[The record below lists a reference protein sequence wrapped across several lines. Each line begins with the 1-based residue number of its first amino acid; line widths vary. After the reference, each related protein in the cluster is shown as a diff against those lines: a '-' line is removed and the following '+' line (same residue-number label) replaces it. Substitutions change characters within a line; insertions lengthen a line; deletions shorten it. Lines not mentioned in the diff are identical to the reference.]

1 MTKTRRK
8 NLLIMPMLFIIFT
21 FLLTFPAVIFAE
33 EEEESTEEEIVEPEP
48 ETFDFDVA
56 YSEVSAFGETG
67 EAFDFQVSVIFDGEG
82 EKYFEI
88 IEEFPP
94 GWSMDINPGTQA
106 IDIALLE
113 LKPGTAETLK
123 IKCRPIVEQEPGEYL
138 FKIILK
144 STVEGDKLE
153 GSVEFTG
160 IVKPDGKI
168 NLSTLDKG
176 LKLYGRL
183 NAEVRPGRDNS
194 FTLILENTGTAPVED
209 ITLNSSSEPEGW
221 QVELGDNID
230 ILDVGE
236 KLEIEVNI
244 IPPDRTIAGDY
255 TIRFNA
261 SSEDGND
268 NIDLRIMVETPII
281 WKIVGI
287 GLIAFVIAGI
297 AIIFERLGRR

>member
-8 NLLIMPMLFIIFT
+8 SLLIIPLVFIIFT
-21 FLLTFPAVIFAE
+21 FLLTFPAIIFAE

-56 YSEVSAFGETG
+56 YSEVSAFGEAG
-67 EAFDFQVSVIFDGEG
+67 ETFDFQVSVVFDGEG

-138 FKIILK
+138 FKITLK
-144 STVEGDKLE
+144 STVEGDELE

-168 NLSTLDKG
+168 NLSTLDE
-176 LKLYGRL
+176 RL

-221 QVELGDNID
+221 QVELRDNID
-230 ILDVGE
+230 ILDVGQ

-268 NIDLRIMVETPII
+268 SINLRIMVETPLI

>member
-8 NLLIMPMLFIIFT
+8 SLLIIPMVFIIFT
-21 FLLTFPAVIFAE
+21 FLLTFPAIIFAE

-67 EAFDFQVSVIFDGEG
+67 EAFDFQVSVVFDGEE

-94 GWSMDINPGTQA
+94 GWSMDINPGTKA

-123 IKCRPIVEQEPGEYL
+123 IKCRPIVDQEPGEYL
-138 FKIILK
+138 FKITLK
-144 STVEGDKLE
+144 STVEGDELE

-168 NLSTLDKG
+168 NLSTLDE
-176 LKLYGRL
+176 RL
-183 NAEVRPGRDNS
+183 NAEVRPGRDNL
-194 FTLILENTGTAPVED
+194 FTLVLENTGTAPVED

-230 ILDVGE
+230 ILDVGQ

-268 NIDLRIMVETPII
+268 NIDLRIMVETPLI

>member
-1 MTKTRRK
+1 MIKTRRK
-8 NLLIMPMLFIIFT
+8 SLLIIPMVFIIFT
-21 FLLTFPAVIFAE
+21 FLLTFPAIIFAE

-48 ETFDFDVA
+48 ETFDFDIA
-56 YSEVSAFGETG
+56 YSEVSAFGDTG
-67 EAFDFQVSVIFDGEG
+67 EAFDFQVSVVFDGEG

-94 GWSMDINPGTQA
+94 GWSMEINPGSKA

-113 LKPGTAETLK
+113 LKPGAAETLK
-123 IKCRPIVEQEPGEYL
+123 IKCRPIVGQEPGEYL

-144 STVEGDKLE
+144 STVEDDKLE
-153 GSVEFTG
+153 GSIEFTA

-168 NLSTLDKG
+168 NLTTMDE
-176 LKLYGRL
+176 RL

-194 FTLILENTGTAPVED
+194 LTLVLENTGTAPVED

-221 QVELGDNID
+221 QVELGDKID
-230 ILDVGE
+230 ILDVGQ

-268 NIDLRIMVETPII
+268 NIELRVRVETPLI

-287 GLIAFVIAGI
+287 GLIAFIIAGI

>member
-1 MTKTRRK
+1 VTKTRRK
-8 NLLIMPMLFIIFT
+8 SLLIIPMVFIIFT
-21 FLLTFPAVIFAE
+21 FLLTFPAIIFAE

-67 EAFDFQVSVIFDGEG
+67 EAFDFQVSVVFDGEE

-94 GWSMDINPGTQA
+94 GWSMDINPGTKA

-113 LKPGTAETLK
+113 LKPDTAETLK
-123 IKCRPIVEQEPGEYL
+123 IKCRPIVDQEPGEYL

-144 STVEGDKLE
+144 STVEGDELE

-168 NLSTLDKG
+168 NLSTLDE
-176 LKLYGRL
+176 RL
-183 NAEVRPGRDNS
+183 NAEVRPGRDNL
-194 FTLILENTGTAPVED
+194 FTLVLENTGTAPVED
-209 ITLNSSSEPEGW
+209 ITLNSSGEPEGW
-221 QVELGDNID
+221 QVELEDNID
-230 ILDVGE
+230 ILDVGQ
-236 KLEIEVNI
+236 KLEIEVNV

-268 NIDLRIMVETPII
+268 NIDLRIMVETPLI

>member
-8 NLLIMPMLFIIFT
+8 SLLIIPLVFIIFT
-21 FLLTFPAVIFAE
+21 FLLTFPAIIFAE

-56 YSEVSAFGETG
+56 YSEVSAFGEAG
-67 EAFDFQVSVIFDGEG
+67 ETFDFQVSVVFDGEG

-123 IKCRPIVEQEPGEYL
+123 IKCMPIVEQEPGEYL
-138 FKIILK
+138 FKITLK
-144 STVEGDKLE
+144 STVEGDELE

-168 NLSTLDKG
+168 NLSTLDE
-176 LKLYGRL
+176 RL

-209 ITLNSSSEPEGW
+209 ITLNSSGEPEGW
-221 QVELGDNID
+221 QVELEDNID
-230 ILDVGE
+230 ILDVGQ

-268 NIDLRIMVETPII
+268 SINLRIMVETPLI

>member
-1 MTKTRRK
+1 MTKTRKKR
-8 NLLIMPMLFIIFT
+8 LLIIPMVFIIFI

-33 EEEESTEEEIVEPEP
+33 EEEESIEEEIVEPEP

-56 YSEVSAFGETG
+56 YSEVSAFGEVG
-67 EAFDFQVSVIFDGEG
+67 EAFDFQVSVVFDGEG
-82 EKYFEI
+82 KKYFEI

-94 GWSMDINPGTQA
+94 GWSMDINPGTKA

-113 LKPGTAETLK
+113 LKPGAAETLK
-123 IKCRPIVEQEPGEYL
+123 IKCRPIVDQEPGEYL
-138 FKIILK
+138 FKITLK
-144 STVEGDKLE
+144 STVEGDELE

-168 NLSTLDKG
+168 NLSTLDE
-176 LKLYGRL
+176 RL
-183 NAEVRPGRDNS
+183 NAEVRPGRDNL
-194 FTLILENTGTAPVED
+194 FILVLENTGTAPVED
-209 ITLNSSSEPEGW
+209 ITLNSSGEPEGW

-230 ILDVGE
+230 ILDVGQ

-268 NIDLRIMVETPII
+268 NIDLRIMVETPLI

>member
-8 NLLIMPMLFIIFT
+8 SLLIIPMVFIIFT
-21 FLLTFPAVIFAE
+21 FLLTFPAIIFAE

-56 YSEVSAFGETG
+56 YSEVSAFGKTG
-67 EAFDFQVSVIFDGEG
+67 EAFDFQVSVVFDGEE

-94 GWSMDINPGTQA
+94 GWSMDINPGTKA

-123 IKCRPIVEQEPGEYL
+123 IKCRPIVDQEPGEYL
-138 FKIILK
+138 FKITLK
-144 STVEGDKLE
+144 STVEGDELE

-168 NLSTLDKG
+168 NLSTLDE
-176 LKLYGRL
+176 RL
-183 NAEVRPGRDNS
+183 NAEVRPGRDNL
-194 FTLILENTGTAPVED
+194 FTLVLENTGTAPVED

-230 ILDVGE
+230 ILDVGQ

-268 NIDLRIMVETPII
+268 NIDLRIMVETPLI